1 MSDNPWSAPSGP
13 PGVRDV
19 TAPQPASWP
28 PLPAPRHESNPASG
42 PAPMSPTPGPGRP
55 ARPRRPA
62 LVAGLVGGA
71 VGALVA
77 AGVSVATVRITE
89 HRDAARTATSV
100 DTGLPDGGTTVPA
113 PTATPAT
120 ASVVG
125 ATSSGPPPVTTRVQS
140 APATTAPAGAAAAAP
155 LSVKGILAKVS
166 PSVVAIEV
174 RLRNGS
180 AAGTGVIISADGL
193 VLTNAH
199 VVNGAAAMAV
209 KFADGT
215 TSDAELV
222 GAAASR
228 DVALV
233 KIRGASGLTPATL
246 GSSAALS
253 VGDDVIAIGNAL
265 DLGAAP
271 SVTRG
276 IVSAKDRSLDTGEN
290 LLANLIQTDAAINH
304 GNSGGPLVNMAGEVV
319 GINTAGIENA
329 SNLGFAIEIDA
340 IKPVIDQIRAGTNAA
355 AQVAY
360 LGVQTLNADELDS
373 QTAAQYGVTPVTP
386 GAVVVSVVA
395 GSPASQAGLR
405 VGDVIQK
412 LDGKAVTSKDGVRT
426 AIAAHKP
433 GDAMAIE
440 VLRGGQTATLD
451 AVLGS
456 RAGN

>member
-13 PGVRDV
+13 PGGPRWDA
-19 TAPQPASWP
+19 TAPHAPAWP
-28 PLPAPRHESNPASG
+28 ALSAP
-42 PAPMSPTPGPGRP
+42 SPTPSQTPAPKPP
-55 ARPRRPA
+55 ARTRRA
-62 LVAGLVGGA
+62 AVVAGLVGGA

-77 AGVSVATVRITE
+77 AGVSVATVRLTE
-89 HRDAARTATSV
+89 HRDAAPARTSV
-100 DTGLPDGGTTVPA
+100 DTEPADGGTTL
-113 PTATPAT
+113 PAT
-120 ASVVG
+120 TAPPAIASPAG
-125 ATSSGPPPVTTRVQS
+125 ATSSGPPPVPTPASS
-140 APATTAPAGAAAAAP
+140 APAVPAPAGAGSPGAP
-155 LSVKGILAKVS
+155 LSVKSILAKVS
-166 PSVVAIEV
+166 PSVLSIEV

-199 VVNGAAAMAV
+199 VVNGAAAIAV

-215 TSDAELV
+215 TRDADLV

-233 KIRGASGLTPATL
+233 KIRGGSGLAPATL

-276 IVSAKDRSLDTGEN
+276 IVSAKDRTLDTGEN
-290 LLANLIQTDAAINH
+290 MLANLIQTDAAINH

-340 IKPVIDQIRAGTNAA
+340 IKPIIEEIRAGKNAA

-373 QTAAQYGVTPVTP
+373 QTAAQYGITPTTP

-395 GSPASQAGLR
+395 GSPAAQAGLR

-412 LDGKAVTSKDGVRT
+412 LDGKAVPSKDGVRT
-426 AIAAHKP
+426 AIQARKP
-433 GDAMAIE
+433 GDTMAIE
-440 VLRGGQTATLD
+440 VLRAGQTATLT
-451 AVLGS
+451 AALGS
-456 RAGN
+456 RASN